1 MEYGMSDQDG
11 MISLLVDRFDRF
23 EQRTQT
29 QLDRM
34 ADALELL
41 ARVDAT
47 QSEQRASID
56 RAFAGIRECKEGHQK
71 ADDKMSVRVGVLEKK
86 VHEIDREQPSLITVR
101 GIIISALVA
110 GCGMLIVM
118 VIR

>member
-1 MEYGMSDQDG
+1 MSDQDG

-41 ARVDAT
+41 ARVDAS
-47 QSEQRASID
+47 QAEQRVSID
-56 RAFAGIRECKEGHQK
+56 RAFVGIRECKDGHQK
-71 ADDKMSVRVGVLEKK
+71 ATDRMDTRITVLEKK
-86 VHEIDREQPSLITVR
+86 VHEIDREQPSLITIR

-110 GCGMLIVM
+110 GCGMLIYM
-118 VIR
+118 VIKL